1 MAKISGSEL
10 IRATAKDAGK
20 PMNFTKDIIEAIA
33 EQVLM
38 LVAKGDEVV
47 IPGLGKFYPKDRPE
61 RTGRNPQTG
70 EAMHIQAKRVL
81 AFKPL
86 SVNKDLK

>member
-1 MAKISGSEL
+1 MGKISGSEL
-10 IRATAKDAGK
+10 MRAAAESADK
-20 PMNFTKDIIEAIA
+20 PMNFTKDVIEAMARMVIKYVA
-33 EQVLM
+33 DGYDVVL
-38 LVAKGDEVV
+38 
-47 IPGLGKFYPKDRPE
+47 PGLGKFYPKDRPA

-70 EAMHIQAKRVL
+70 EAVQIPAKRVL

>member
-1 MAKISGSEL
+1 MGKMSGSEL
-10 IRATAKDAGK
+10 IRATASSADKT
-20 PMNFTKDIIEAIA
+20 MNITKDVIEVMAH
-33 EQVLM
+33 
-38 LVAKGDEVV
+38 LVIKYVSGGHAVV
-47 IPGLGKFYPKDRPE
+47 IPGLGEFYPKDRTA

-70 EAMHIQAKRVL
+70 EAVQIPARRVL

>member
-1 MAKISGSEL
+1 MEKISGSEL
-10 IRATAKDAGK
+10 IRAMAKDACK
-20 PMNFTKDIIEAIA
+20 SMKSTKDIVEAIA
-33 EQVLM
+33 RQVLM
-38 LVAKGDEVV
+38 LVAKGNEVV

-70 EAMHIQAKRVL
+70 EAVQIPARRAL

>member
-1 MAKISGSEL
+1 MGKMSGSEL
-10 IRATAKDAGK
+10 IRTTAGSADK
-20 PMNFTKDIIEAIA
+20 PMNLTKDVIEAMAHMVIKY
-33 EQVLM
+33 
-38 LVAKGDEVV
+38 VAGGHAVV
-47 IPGLGKFYPKDRPE
+47 IPGLGKFYPKDLPA

-70 EAMHIQAKRVL
+70 EAMDVQAKRVL